1 MTVLRFRFSLST
13 SHPGRWWWSF
23 LSWRHTAR
31 NLLSPSPTSL
41 PTSHTHAW
49 CTHKHTYTH
58 TCTHIHTHMYTHMY
72 AHIHAHAHTYT
83 DIHRYI
89 HIHTHVTQALSAP
102 LLHVIV
108 MRSICICPFSFLPP
122 RSHFLHFFSLSLRPP
137 ELIPLQIHIFHCH
150 ASGFEGGSERKRCF
164 TDHLHPLLG
173 CISRDKQPLKV
184 DKAVFSSLSPA
195 TQFVHS

>member
-1 MTVLRFRFSLST
+1 MAECRFT
-13 SHPGRWWWSF
+13 YMHM
-23 LSWRHTAR
+23 
-31 NLLSPSPTSL
+31 
-41 PTSHTHAW
+41 HTHV
-49 CTHKHTYTH
+49 
-58 TCTHIHTHMYTHMY
+58 
-72 AHIHAHAHTYT
+72 HTYT

-164 TDHLHPLLG
+164 TDHLQHLHLRPHVFICFCVVYCKHNASITLTQEIFQSVSVSEMNESILLSVSAICPTPRLRVG
-173 CISRDKQPLKV
+173 HRV
-184 DKAVFSSLSPA
+184 TTASLSPGLRGSWDA
-195 TQFVHS
+195 GLSMLKPDDSVPGAQR